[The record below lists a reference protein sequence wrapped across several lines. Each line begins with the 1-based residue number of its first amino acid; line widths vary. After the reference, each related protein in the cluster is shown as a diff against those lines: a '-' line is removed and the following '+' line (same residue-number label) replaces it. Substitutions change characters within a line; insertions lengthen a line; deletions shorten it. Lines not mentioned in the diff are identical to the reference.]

1 MDAWSFA
8 NGKIFDENLYSNFFQ
23 EALED
28 ILDKKLMEAI
38 EKCTQK
44 DENSCLLLEKYDKEL
59 GAKNHGNWQMFQENL
74 FDDFIPLC
82 SYATKNFTLKKCN
95 SFHKMKHQQC
105 FTFNE
110 TSLTP
115 RLGLTQGLN
124 FLVNFDYPGT
134 ITDLKEPIKISLHE
148 PNQLPDIRNLK
159 GKNFFA
165 RPGQILDLKISTTIS
180 ETTES
185 FDSMNIKHRNC
196 NGKAEYGEV
205 SCIMDQIVNE
215 AKSIC
220 NCQPLTIND
229 SKNGFRIDTLLT
241 PMHR

>member
-1 MDAWSFA
+1 MRCPNDM
-8 NGKIFDENLYSNFFQ
+8 NQ
-23 EALED
+23 
-28 ILDKKLMEAI
+28 
-38 EKCTQK
+38 
-44 DENSCLLLEKYDKEL
+44 
-59 GAKNHGNWQMFQENL
+59 
-74 FDDFIPLC
+74 
-82 SYATKNFTLKKCN
+82 TLKY
-95 SFHKMKHQQC
+95 

-134 ITDLKEPIKISLHE
+134 ITDLKEPITISLHE

-229 SKNGFRIDTLLT
+229 SKKGFRIDTLLT